1 MEDEEEVDA
10 EYIRKSSSF
19 VLDNVFQRKEEM
31 KEELEKFQKDLDE
44 EFDDIEEIIFV
55 QNIISY
61 MQWRLQERENA
72 FRSLDIVEG
81 LQKKPH
87 LITHCNKILFY
98 TESGKHYLSNKLSK
112 ELKNNDH
119 FKQTRTKS
127 EATAEIGYC
136 YSRLGPK
143 HHDRAVKLLKEAIA
157 NITPERNILWEFRLA
172 LTLRRQTHMFQMT
185 TPEVFNPAEKK
196 KEAASLLYGV
206 LKFPTHHDYRY
217 IKARAL
223 CELSK
228 LLSKRNNLF
237 KIIETDMEETEKI
250 TECWCFEEAIKL
262 CPNYFFVLRDYG
274 IYLRYEVS
282 LKKSKD
288 MLERAVQLKDTI
300 CSRHHLAL
308 TLKKI
313 VEEANPRPRFG
324 KKLQFPYSMDDRN
337 QSKHDSYDIDEST
350 LLREFD
356 SLSVDAV
363 RNVDIL
369 YERSKSTESVRSYKK
384 DLKKIDTLAKSP
396 SKFQLRKTSLKKD
409 QPTYHHIRNQKE
421 PHLDDQE
428 GASGLKGT
436 FISARKSPRY
446 VCVSPDN
453 PLLLKAVEH
462 LQRAIEMSKEYDGTR
477 YDLGLV
483 YRMLDRLDDA
493 VKCFSSITS
502 SNCGNPSEYQMYVIN
517 AYEQQ
522 ACCKLDL
529 LARETDPEKK
539 NELRYDVKECAWKA
553 LTIVSG
559 VIAAIP
565 LLKRTNQCY
574 PTLKVLLQH
583 EDNSFRTLKE
593 LAKLHELLDY
603 DEESIEYYKEII
615 KEKKDATTLRELAQ
629 TYIKIK
635 DFRNAIYTLS
645 LLQRTLEVNISDKS
659 LYVETCIKGAMH
671 SLIKDDDLDMAK
683 IRFTEAYKAIF
694 SRQNVSTPR
703 NEEDDTSLDVLVLD
717 SCGIDD
723 CCYQNFVTS
732 SLESFVQLRFNVNA
746 FPGCLVLKYLDKAMD
761 RSHCILIL
769 QHESISNVDEKDKL
783 IELAMENA
791 FLNHQAKVI
800 QIRKQEVKQYLPCCK
815 EITLT
820 CGPCDIV
827 HTDSRQY
834 LLKGNLFS
842 NILNKL
848 SEMFLRESVDY

>member
-274 IYLRYEVS
+274 IYLRYEMS

-337 QSKHDSYDIDEST
+337 QSKHDSYAIDEST

-356 SLSVDAV
+356 SLSVDAG

-384 DLKKIDTLAKSP
+384 DLKKIDTVAKSP
-396 SKFQLRKTSLKKD
+396 SKFQSRKTSLKKD
-409 QPTYHHIRNQKE
+409 QPMYHHIRNQKE

-574 PTLKVLLQH
+574 PTLKVLC
-583 EDNSFRTLKE
+583 NMKTI
-593 LAKLHELLDY
+593 LL
-603 DEESIEYYKEII
+603 E
-615 KEKKDATTLRELAQ
+615 
-629 TYIKIK
+629 
-635 DFRNAIYTLS
+635 
-645 LLQRTLEVNISDKS
+645 
-659 LYVETCIKGAMH
+659 H
-671 SLIKDDDLDMAK
+671 
-683 IRFTEAYKAIF
+683 
-694 SRQNVSTPR
+694 
-703 NEEDDTSLDVLVLD
+703 
-717 SCGIDD
+717 
-723 CCYQNFVTS
+723 
-732 SLESFVQLRFNVNA
+732 
-746 FPGCLVLKYLDKAMD
+746 
-761 RSHCILIL
+761 
-769 QHESISNVDEKDKL
+769 
-783 IELAMENA
+783 
-791 FLNHQAKVI
+791 
-800 QIRKQEVKQYLPCCK
+800 
-815 EITLT
+815 
-820 CGPCDIV
+820 
-827 HTDSRQY
+827 
-834 LLKGNLFS
+834 
-842 NILNKL
+842 
-848 SEMFLRESVDY
+848 